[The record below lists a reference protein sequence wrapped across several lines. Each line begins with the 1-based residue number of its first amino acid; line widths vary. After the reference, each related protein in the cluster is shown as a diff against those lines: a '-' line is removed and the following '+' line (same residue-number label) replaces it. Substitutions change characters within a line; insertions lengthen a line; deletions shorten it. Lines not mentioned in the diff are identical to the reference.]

1 MTIVSAGG
9 EHQRNVYSCNCCLR
23 LWPYISINTLCV
35 ASCTGK
41 RTVACKVERL
51 LTLALF
57 VDSNHPCPQRLK
69 FWVWFLEI
77 RVQEIKIQ
85 CPVAAVRSSPFSEH
99 YGANGDP
106 REIRNPPK
114 KLIEEP
120 RTAKQTPKNRL
131 ARGRQGIK
139 DIPGWQHHRPFRPVI
154 NLWIVRQLLDE
165 VLHGLDH
172 TSNFLDEA
180 GVQRKTSS
188 GQSIYACKRVD
199 VKACFEYIHTCMCIR
214 ISIYIYQTRVLKYM

>member
-23 LWPYISINTLCV
+23 LWSYISINTLCV

-85 CPVAAVRSSPFSEH
+85 CPVAAVNGLKRSSPFSEH

-139 DIPGWQHHRPFRPVI
+139 DIPGCQHHSPA
-154 NLWIVRQLLDE
+154 
-165 VLHGLDH
+165 VLSSIFGL
-172 TSNFLDEA
+172 SVNFWM
-180 GVQRKTSS
+180 RSS
-188 GQSIYACKRVD
+188 MALI
-199 VKACFEYIHTCMCIR
+199 
-214 ISIYIYQTRVLKYM
+214 TRATF